1 MFYSLKLTYCCLVIH
16 SQNEGRVVHKWP
28 KDRNHFVGEKS
39 FVSTQALLAKIQEY
53 ITSTVPACMLSIPL
67 RLPLCN
73 AMDCSPPG
81 SSVVGTL
88 QARMLEQVA
97 ISFSRGSFQPRD
109 RTHISY
115 VSCMDRRFLNHW
127 HHLGSPCQLRGKCED
142 EKRSNWMESTPSL
155 LSSLQSHGFPVAYA
169 STRQEFPDPSIVV
182 PRSPGFQIPPQ
193 KLWTHWQKSA
203 QNSF

>member
-1 MFYSLKLTYCCLVIH
+1 MRHLLSLCVETA
-16 SQNEGRVVHKWP
+16 EPVHP
-28 KDRNHFVGEKS
+28 RNCALQQES
-39 FVSTQALLAKIQEY
+39 VSAQSCSTLCSPWTVACQAPLSMGFSMQECW
-53 ITSTVPACMLSIPL
+53 S
-67 RLPLCN
+67 RLPFP
-73 AMDCSPPG
+73 PPG
-81 SSVVGTL
+81 DLSNPGIEPTSL
-88 QARMLEQVA
+88 N
-97 ISFSRGSFQPRD
+97 
-109 RTHISY
+109 

-155 LSSLQSHGFPVAYA
+155 FSSLRSHGFPVAYA

-193 KLWTHWQKSA
+193 KLWQKSA